1 MIVKHIGLL
10 LLAFIIQSTVVE
22 HIAIRGIKPDFILII
37 LIYVSL
43 RSGSMIGVIL
53 GFSIGLLQDFYGPPA
68 NLGLNALC
76 KSLLGFGV
84 GIGKEGLYKDSML
97 VLMLTLV
104 ISYIT
109 HDIIYHIID
118 ARFTLDAVVSWFV
131 GVSLPSVFYT
141 VVLSLLLIYVFA
153 YRRGQLHA
161 KRLFPE

>member
-22 HIAIRGIKPDFILII
+22 HIAIWGIKPDFILII

-43 RSGSMIGVIL
+43 RSGSLIGVIL

-118 ARFTLDAVVSWFV
+118 TRFTFDAVVSWFI

-141 VVLSLLLIYVFA
+141 VALSLLLIYVFA
-153 YRRGQLHA
+153 FRRGQLHA

>member
-22 HIAIRGIKPDFILII
+22 HISIRGIKPDIILII

-43 RSGSMIGVIL
+43 RSGSMMGVVL

-118 ARFTLDAVVSWFV
+118 ARFTLDAVVSWFI

-141 VVLSLLLIYVFA
+141 LVLSLLLIYVFA
-153 YRRGQLHA
+153 YRRGQFHA

>member
-22 HIAIRGIKPDFILII
+22 HIAIWGIKPDFILII

>member
-118 ARFTLDAVVSWFV
+118 TRFTFDAVVSFIR
-131 GVSLPSVFYT
+131 VSLPSVLYT

-153 YRRGQLHA
+153 YRRGQFHA
-161 KRLFPE
+161 QRLFPE

>member
-22 HIAIRGIKPDFILII
+22 HISIRGIKPDIILII

-43 RSGSMIGVIL
+43 RSGSMMGVVL

-118 ARFTLDAVVSWFV
+118 ARFTLDAVVSWFI

-141 VVLSLLLIYVFA
+141 LVLFLLLIYVFA

>member
-22 HIAIRGIKPDFILII
+22 HISIRGIKPDIILII

-43 RSGSMIGVIL
+43 RSGSMMGVVL

-118 ARFTLDAVVSWFV
+118 ARFTLDAVVSWFI

-141 VVLSLLLIYVFA
+141 LVLSLLLIYVFA

>member
-22 HIAIRGIKPDFILII
+22 HISIRGIKPDIILII

>member
-22 HIAIRGIKPDFILII
+22 HISIRGIKPDIILII

-43 RSGSMIGVIL
+43 RSGSLIGVIL
-53 GFSIGLLQDFYGPPA
+53 GFSVGLLQDFYGPPA

-118 ARFTLDAVVSWFV
+118 ARFTLDAVVSWFI

-141 VVLSLLLIYVFA
+141 LVLSLLLIYVFA

>member
-22 HIAIRGIKPDFILII
+22 HIAIWGIKPDFILII

-43 RSGSMIGVIL
+43 RSGSMMGVIL

-109 HDIIYHIID
+109 HDIVYHIID

>member
-22 HIAIRGIKPDFILII
+22 HISIRGIKPDIILII

-43 RSGSMIGVIL
+43 RSGSMMGVVL

-68 NLGLNALC
+68 NLWLNALC

-118 ARFTLDAVVSWFV
+118 ARFTLDAVVSWFI

-141 VVLSLLLIYVFA
+141 LVLSLLLIYVFA

>member
-118 ARFTLDAVVSWFV
+118 ARFTLDAVVSWFI

>member
-22 HIAIRGIKPDFILII
+22 HIAIWGVKPDFILII

-43 RSGSMIGVIL
+43 RSGSLIGVIL

-104 ISYIT
+104 TSYIT

-118 ARFTLDAVVSWFV
+118 TRFTFDAVGSFIR
-131 GVSLPSVFYT
+131 VSLPSVFYT

-161 KRLFPE
+161 QRLFPE

>member
-76 KSLLGFGV
+76 KSLLGFSV

>member
-1 MIVKHIGLL
+1 
-10 LLAFIIQSTVVE
+10 
-22 HIAIRGIKPDFILII
+22 
-37 LIYVSL
+37 
-43 RSGSMIGVIL
+43 MIGVIL

-118 ARFTLDAVVSWFV
+118 ARFTLDAVVSWFI

-141 VVLSLLLIYVFA
+141 LVLSLLLIYVFA

>member
-118 ARFTLDAVVSWFV
+118 TRFTFDAVVSFIR
-131 GVSLPSVFYT
+131 VSLPSVFYT

-153 YRRGQLHA
+153 YRRGQFHA
-161 KRLFPE
+161 QRLFPE